1 MADEQLLEAHV
12 DLLESRLAE
21 LEGQLEE
28 QQWER
33 LGAGA
38 GERELSRAALREING
53 WARVMYIKNP
63 LIRRGVSVQA
73 LYVFGQGVQIS
84 GHNAAVNAVVQAFLD
99 DTKNQAELTGHQAR
113 ELKETDL
120 SLFGNLFFVFFV
132 NRSTGRVQVRSINED
147 EVAEIICN
155 PEDAKEPW
163 YYKRVWSEE
172 RLNLESGQT
181 ELVQRTA
188 YYPDW
193 LYYPVQRPVRIG
205 PHEVRWDA
213 PVYHAKVGG
222 LSDMRFGVSEAY
234 AAIDWARAYKSFL
247 EDWATLTRAYSRFA
261 HKMTVPGGKG
271 NVSAAKARLATTV
284 GMGSGET
291 NPPPTVGS
299 TFIAQQGVDLQP
311 MRIGG
316 ANVTAEDGRRLM
328 LMVASAYGLPES
340 FFGDVSVGNLATAKS
355 LDRPTELKMRSRQ
368 QLWAEIF
375 RNILQF
381 VLRWAV
387 LAPNGALH
395 GTVINEEDGTPRIVA
410 LDPESGEEL
419 DTTIDVNFPPILEH
433 DVDALIR
440 ATVSAATL
448 DGKSLAGTIDAKM
461 VSRMLLSALGVENI
475 DTILE
480 ELFPDPESDEPANA
494 AAAAP
499 VQDDGQ
505 GQVAEAI
512 RELRTAVEQ
521 FVARLRE
528 SDDEVAG

>member
-1 MADEQLLEAHV
+1 MAEEQLLEAHV

-38 GERELSRAALREING
+38 GERELSRSALREING
-53 WARVMYIKNP
+53 WARVMYLKNP

-84 GHNAAVNAVVQAFLD
+84 GHNAVVNAVVQAFLD
-99 DTKNQAELTGHQAR
+99 DAKNQAELTGHQAR

-120 SLFGNLFFVFFV
+120 SLFGNIFFVFFV
-132 NRSTGRVQVRSINED
+132 NRSTGRVRVRTINED
-147 EVAEIICN
+147 EIAEIICN
-155 PEDAKEPW
+155 PEDAKENW
-163 YYKRVWSEE
+163 YYKRVWTEE
-172 RLNLESGQT
+172 RLNFESGQS
-181 ELVQRTA
+181 ESVQMTA

-193 LYYPVQRPVRIG
+193 LYAPKQKPATIG
-205 PHEVRWDA
+205 GKTVRWES
-213 PVYHAKVGG
+213 PVYHVKVGG

-261 HKMTVPGGKG
+261 HKMTVPSGKG
-271 NVSAAKARLATTV
+271 NVSAARTKLATTV
-284 GMGSGET
+284 GMGGGET

-328 LMVASAYGLPES
+328 LMVAAAYGLPES
-340 FFGDVSVGNLATAKS
+340 FFGDVSVGTLATATS
-355 LDRPTELKMRSRQ
+355 LDRPTELKMLSRQ
-368 QLWAEIF
+368 QFWAEVF
-375 RNILQF
+375 KNILQF
-381 VLRWAV
+381 ALRWAV
-387 LAPNGALH
+387 LAPNGGLS
-395 GTVINEEDGTPRIVA
+395 GTVINEEDGTPRIVV

-419 DTTIDVNFPPILEH
+419 DTTINVDFPPILQH

-448 DGKSLAGTIDAKM
+448 DGKQLAGTIDALT
-461 VSRMLLSALGVENI
+461 VSRLLLSALGVENI
-475 DTILE
+475 DTLLD
-480 ELFPDPESDEPANA
+480 ELYPGPESVTPT
-494 AAAAP
+494 AAP

-505 GQVAEAI
+505 GQMVEAI

-528 SDDEVAG
+528 SDATERIDG